1 MISIKISN
9 QYVDIAADIN
19 IAFELN
25 NDLFNIDETLPRQF
39 TYQVN
44 LPATPKNNKIFG
56 WLNHVNSSTEW
67 SERYDAEIIYPGMN
81 ILAKCKV
88 DKVTKKG
95 YDVAFFIGKSAFKE
109 AGDKLMTTLA
119 LGGVIKI
126 IDPYTN
132 QDDVMAKM
140 LDIANAPDD
149 HDYLFAPIIH
159 GDFYNGT
166 LDQRYLDLA
175 SAFDFTVYSGISNYF
190 KDGEFKK
197 NWQDATN
204 PFHPTIHNDT
214 NFIPF
219 FKLKYIISQI
229 FAEAGFDFID
239 EFFITN
245 ERLLIYVYNNFAL
258 DWDSSGVSPV
268 LMDVNN
274 LITPSNH
281 LPQNTISDFL
291 NGFCK
296 MFNIH
301 QSYSFI
307 GQKVRLIARED
318 IYNNLEEEDWTYKQ
332 NGDLEQAAPDKNQ
345 YGFKATLDAADL
357 VHSNIFEPAK
367 TLEKDLFA
375 NRQIIE
381 TSLSWPYSSRYE
393 DPLIFGGTR
402 KMLISQVDQQGSSD
416 FLPDVGTIHPFEPK
430 LMIYRGMRPDNNAD
444 DYPYLTP
451 SNITEAGGIEGDINI
466 DWKDESYGL
475 VANFYQNWLSFISN
489 TKQVSMPLHLTV
501 ADVVNLDLTKKKR
514 INSAT
519 YFIKKIS
526 FNLTHSGIENAKADL
541 YKI

>member
-9 QYVDIAADIN
+9 QYVDIDADIT

-81 ILAKCKV
+81 ILGKCKV

-109 AGDKLMTTLA
+109 AGDKLMTTLV
-119 LGGVIKI
+119 LGGQRKI
-126 IDPYTN
+126 VDPYTN
-132 QDDVMAKM
+132 QDDVMSKL
-140 LDIANAPDD
+140 LDIANTPEEY
-149 HDYLFAPIIH
+149 DYLFAPIIH

-166 LDQRYLDLA
+166 LDDSYTFW
-175 SAFDFTVYSGISNYF
+175 SSIYDFVTYSGISNYF
-190 KDGEFKK
+190 KDSEFKK
-197 NWQDATN
+197 NWQDSGTS
-204 PFHPTIHNDT
+204 PLPTVHNDT

-229 FAEAGFDFID
+229 FEENGYQLKDD
-239 EFFITN
+239 FFITD
-245 ERLLIYVYNNFAL
+245 ERLMIYVYNNFAL
-258 DWDSSGVSPV
+258 DWDYPGSSPM
-268 LMDVNN
+268 LIQCNN
-274 LITPSNH
+274 DILPQNH
-281 LPQNTISDFL
+281 MPQNTISDFL

-345 YGFKATLDAADL
+345 YGFKATLDASDL

-367 TLEKDLFA
+367 TLEKDLFT

-381 TSLSWPYSSRYE
+381 TSLSWPYSARHV
-393 DPLIFGGTR
+393 DPLDGAR
-402 KMLISQVDQQGSSD
+402 KMLISQVGQQGSSD
-416 FLPDVGTIHPFEPK
+416 FLPDVGAVHPFEPK

-451 SNITEAGGIEGDINI
+451 ANITEAGGIEGDINI
-466 DWKDESYGL
+466 DWKDESHGL
-475 VANFYQNWLSFISN
+475 VANFYKNWLVFISN
-489 TKQVSMPLHLTV
+489 TKQVSMPLHLTI